1 MAGAGTRRPGARTV
15 PHGTRPR
22 RVPRLAGDA
31 PSAVSSRVRLRS
43 ESPES
48 AAAVLEIDGRDVPLA
63 VRRSRRARRLY
74 LRVDPSAPADLPVE
88 LILPR
93 GVGLAEGLR
102 FARDKSNWV
111 ARRLAALPPLVPFA
125 DGAAVEIH
133 GEALVIRHVGGVM
146 ATRRDGPVLT
156 VGGAPEHVARRV
168 RDWIRA
174 QARDIL
180 TARSRE
186 LAQRVG
192 RPVRAVRLGDPRSR
206 WGSCSP
212 DGRLAYSWRLVLA
225 PPFVLEYVVAHEV
238 AHLVHL
244 NHGQRFWRLVASLV
258 GDIDT
263 PRAWL
268 NRHGPRLLRHG

>member
-1 MAGAGTRRPGARTV
+1 MR
-15 PHGTRPR
+15 RPR
-22 RVPRLAGDA
+22 RESQGSRRLAGQAA
-31 PSAVSSRVRLRS
+31 PAVSNRVRLRS
-43 ESPES
+43 ESFES
-48 AAAVLEIDGRDVPLA
+48 AATVLEIDGRNVPLA

-102 FARDKSNWV
+102 FARDKSGWV
-111 ARRLAALPPLVPFA
+111 ARRLAALPAPVPFA
-125 DGAAVEIH
+125 DGAAIDVH
-133 GEALVIRHVGGVM
+133 GETLVIRHVGGVA

-156 VGGAPEHVARRV
+156 VGGTPEHLSRRV
-168 RDWIRA
+168 RDWIKA
-174 QARDIL
+174 QAREIL
-180 TARSRE
+180 TQRSRA
-186 LAQRVG
+186 LAARLG
-192 RPVRAVRLGDPRSR
+192 RPVLGVRLGDPRSR

-212 DGRLAYSWRLVLA
+212 DGHLAYSWRLVLA

-244 NHGQRFWRLVASLV
+244 NHGRRFWQLVATLV
-258 GDIDT
+258 ADVET

>member
-1 MAGAGTRRPGARTV
+1 MRRG
-15 PHGTRPR
+15 GR
-22 RVPRLAGDA
+22 RIAQSAAKTGKSRRLAGHA
-31 PSAVSSRVRLRS
+31 GSAVSSRVRLRS
-43 ESPES
+43 ESFE
-48 AAAVLEIDGRDVPLA
+48 AAATVLEIDGRNVPLA

-102 FARDKSNWV
+102 FARDKSHWV

-125 DGAAVEIH
+125 DGSTFDLH
-133 GEALVIRHVGGVM
+133 GDALVIRHVGGSVS
-146 ATRRDGPVLT
+146 THRDGPVLK
-156 VGGAPEHVARRV
+156 VGGAREHLPRRV
-168 RDWIRA
+168 RDWIKA
-174 QARDIL
+174 QARDTL
-180 TARSRE
+180 TRRSRE
-186 LAQRVG
+186 LAEKIDRHVHG
-192 RPVRAVRLGDPRSR
+192 VRLGDPRSR

-212 DGRLAYSWRLVLA
+212 DGRLAYSWRLIFA
-225 PPFVLEYVVAHEV
+225 PPFVLDYVVAHEV

-244 NHGQRFWRLVASLV
+244 NHGAKFWRLVATLV
-258 GDIDT
+258 GDIDG

>member
-1 MAGAGTRRPGARTV
+1 MAGGRGGAR
-15 PHGTRPR
+15 
-22 RVPRLAGDA
+22 RLAGHA
-31 PSAVSSRVRLRS
+31 PTAVSHRVRLRS
-43 ESPES
+43 ESFES
-48 AAAVLEIDGRDVPLA
+48 AATVLEIDGRNVPLA

-102 FARDKSNWV
+102 FARDKSGWV
-111 ARRLAALPPLVPFA
+111 ARRLAALPPLVPFS
-125 DGAAVEIH
+125 DGTTIEVH
-133 GEALVIRHVGGVM
+133 GERLVVRHVGGVV
-146 ATRRDGPVLT
+146 ATRRDGPVLA
-156 VGGAPEHVARRV
+156 VGGTAEHLARRV
-168 RDWIRA
+168 RDWIKA
-174 QARDIL
+174 HAREIL
-180 TARSRE
+180 TRRSRE
-186 LAQRVG
+186 LAGCLG
-192 RPVRAVRLGDPRSR
+192 RQVRGVRLGDPRSR

-225 PPFVLEYVVAHEV
+225 PPFVLDYVVAHEV

-244 NHGQRFWRLVASLV
+244 NHGKRFWQLVATLV
-258 GDIDT
+258 DDIET

>member
-1 MAGAGTRRPGARTV
+1 MVRRG
-15 PHGTRPR
+15 RPR
-22 RVPRLAGDA
+22 APTAARGRVPPATGPRLAGHA

-48 AAAVLEIDGRDVPLA
+48 AATVLEIDGRHVPVA

-102 FARDKSNWV
+102 FARDKSRWV

-125 DGAAVEIH
+125 DGATIELH
-133 GEALVIRHVGGVM
+133 GEAIAIRHVGGVA
-146 ATRRDGPVLT
+146 ATRRDGLVLV
-156 VGGAPEHVARRV
+156 VGGTPEHVARRV
-168 RDWIRA
+168 RDWIKA
-174 QARDIL
+174 QAREIL
-180 TARSRE
+180 TRRSRE
-186 LAQRVG
+186 LAERLG
-192 RPVRAVRLGDPRSR
+192 RQVRGVRLGDPRSR

-225 PPFVLEYVVAHEV
+225 PPFVLDYVVAHEV

-244 NHGQRFWRLVASLV
+244 NHGERFWRLVASLV
-258 GDIDT
+258 GDIDA

>member
-1 MAGAGTRRPGARTV
+1 MK
-15 PHGTRPR
+15 PR
-22 RVPRLAGDA
+22 RLAGRSA
-31 PSAVSSRVRLRS
+31 SAVSNAVLVRPES
-43 ESPES
+43 HESPP
-48 AAAVLEIDGRDVPLA
+48 AVLEIEGRSVPLA

-74 LRVDPSAPADLPVE
+74 LRVDPSAPPDLPVE

-102 FARDKSNWV
+102 FARDKSHWV
-111 ARRLAALPPLVPFA
+111 ARRLAALPPPTPFA
-125 DGAAVEIH
+125 DGATIDIG
-133 GEALVIRHVGGVM
+133 GENLLIRHVAGNA
-146 ATRRDGPVLT
+146 ATRREGTALL
-156 VGGAPEHVARRV
+156 VGGNPEHLPRRV
-168 RDWIRA
+168 RDWIKS

-180 TARSRE
+180 TRRSRE
-186 LAQRVG
+186 LAERIGQQIRG
-192 RPVRAVRLGDPRSR
+192 VRLGDPRSR

-225 PPFVLEYVVAHEV
+225 PPFVLDYVVAHEV

-244 NHGQRFWRLVASLV
+244 NHGKRFWRLVAELV

-263 PRAWL
+263 PRMWL

>member
-1 MAGAGTRRPGARTV
+1 MRAARTRRGRPTAPDGKARRR
-15 PHGTRPR
+15 TR
-22 RVPRLAGDA
+22 RLAGHA
-31 PSAVSSRVRLRS
+31 PSAVSNRVRLRS

-48 AAAVLEIDGRDVPLA
+48 AAAVLEIDGRNVALA

-93 GVGLAEGLR
+93 GVALAEGLR
-102 FARDKSNWV
+102 FARDKSRWV

-125 DGAAVEIH
+125 DGATIDLH
-133 GEALVIRHVGGVM
+133 GESIVIRHVGGVA
-146 ATRRDGPVLT
+146 ATRRDGPMLA
-156 VGGAPEHVARRV
+156 VGGAPEHVSRRV
-168 RDWIRA
+168 RDWVRA

-180 TARSRE
+180 TSRSRE
-186 LAQRVG
+186 LAERIG
-192 RPVRAVRLGDPRSR
+192 RQVRGVRLGDPRSR

-225 PPFVLEYVVAHEV
+225 PPFVLDYVVAHEV

-244 NHGQRFWRLVASLV
+244 NHGRRFWHLVASLV
-258 GDIDT
+258 GDIDA

>member
-1 MAGAGTRRPGARTV
+1 MAW
-15 PHGTRPR
+15 
-22 RVPRLAGDA
+22 RLARGGA
-31 PSAVSSRVRLRS
+31 SAVSDHVTDRA
-43 ESPES
+43 ESHEM
-48 AAAVLEIDGRDVPLA
+48 AGAVLEIDGRSVPLA

-74 LRVDPSAPADLPVE
+74 LRVDPSAPPDLPVE

-102 FARDKSNWV
+102 FARDKQGWV
-111 ARRLAALPPLVPFA
+111 ARRLAALPPPMPFQ
-125 DGAAVEIH
+125 DGAAIEIG
-133 GEALVIRHVGGVM
+133 GEALTILHVGGST
-146 ATRRDGPVLT
+146 ATRRDGASLV
-156 VGGAPEHVARRV
+156 VGGGVEHLPRRV
-168 RDWIRA
+168 RDWIRG
-174 QARDIL
+174 QAREVL
-180 TARSRE
+180 TRRSRE
-186 LAQRVG
+186 LAERIG
-192 RPVRAVRLGDPRSR
+192 RQIQAVRLGDPRSR

-225 PPFVLEYVVAHEV
+225 PPFVLDYVVAHEV

-244 NHGQRFWRLVASLV
+244 NHGQKFWRLVAQLT